1 MPRFP
6 TSICERTFELTMD
19 YISALKYKG
28 PVALSCDDTKL
39 HPTFRTYW
47 DSLQKITFLVGGT
60 GDPIAV
66 PDPLGLREIM
76 KANENDKA
84 TKVWV
89 ANASDILS
97 A

>member
-6 TSICERTFELTMD
+6 TSICDRTFELAAN
-19 YISALKYKG
+19 YISALKYTG

-47 DSLQKITFLVGGT
+47 DGVQKMTFLVGGT

-66 PDPLGLREIM
+66 PDPLGLRTLI
-76 KANENDKA
+76 KSVENDKA

-89 ANASDILS
+89 
-97 A
+97 